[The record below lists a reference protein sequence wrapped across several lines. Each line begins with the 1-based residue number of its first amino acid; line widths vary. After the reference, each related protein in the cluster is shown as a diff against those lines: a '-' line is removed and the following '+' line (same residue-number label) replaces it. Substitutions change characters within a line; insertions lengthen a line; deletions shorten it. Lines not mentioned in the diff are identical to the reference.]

1 MEQNTEIVTR
11 DSKAER
17 KRMEAYVRGVAKIAK
32 GKGSPAGGT
41 AEKDGEA
48 HAF

>member
-17 KRMEAYVRGVAKIAK
+17 KRMEAYVRGVAEIAK
-32 GKGSPAGGT
+32 GKDSPTGDMRGKAGGT
-41 AEKDGEA
+41 
-48 HAF
+48 HA